1 MFLVDICYNKIT
13 KYNNDNDNNINLII
27 NDDKNNNISDF
38 EFEFDFNTFLNIGK
52 ELYLQDCEKNL
63 SNQNLNKNIN
73 VNLNQNLNQNLNKNI
88 ITYKMYKKK
97 NMYLVIPMV
106 VLLFTSILYNIT
118 VKLHKKVEVIN
129 NLDYNIIHKKMRVS
143 NDF

>member
-1 MFLVDICYNKIT
+1 MKNK
-13 KYNNDNDNNINLII
+13 NVNINE
-27 NDDKNNNISDF
+27 N
-38 EFEFDFNTFLNIGK
+38 
-52 ELYLQDCEKNL
+52 LYENL
-63 SNQNLNKNIN
+63 NQNKNENIN
-73 VNLNQNLNQNLNKNI
+73 VNINVNINENFNQNLNKNI

-106 VLLFTSILYNIT
+106 VLLFTTLLYNIT
-118 VKLHKKVEVIN
+118 VKLHKKVEVMN